1 MGLGINKVISEG
13 NGNTILY
20 TALIAAA
27 VANTLPT
34 PFDAI
39 YFRRVNKFQREY
51 DDGKI
56 SPEKLETHVALEYYA
71 WTSLWYLT
79 LFSTIYAY
87 GGKYKTNATLLVALA
102 AGGLVVGSVQ
112 KNIEMN
118 KKAMALKQSKTSEK
132 SFNGSE
138 EITCTNCGWK
148 WNTSDSK
155 ASDKYTCHKCG
166 KINEPYKPFTA
177 NEETFWNDAFDN
189 K

>member
-1 MGLGINKVISEG
+1 M
-13 NGNTILY
+13 
-20 TALIAAA
+20 
-27 VANTLPT
+27 
-34 PFDAI
+34 
-39 YFRRVNKFQREY
+39 
-51 DDGKI
+51 
-56 SPEKLETHVALEYYA
+56 YA
-71 WTSLWYLT
+71 
-79 LFSTIYAY
+79 F
-87 GGKYKTNATLLVALA
+87 GGKYKTNATLLVALV

-118 KKAMALKQSKTSEK
+118 KKAIALKQSKTSEK